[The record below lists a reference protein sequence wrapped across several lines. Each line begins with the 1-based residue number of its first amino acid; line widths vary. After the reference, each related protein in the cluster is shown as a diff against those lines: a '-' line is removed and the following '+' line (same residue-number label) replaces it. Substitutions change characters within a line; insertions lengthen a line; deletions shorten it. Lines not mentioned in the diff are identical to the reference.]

1 MARKNLKS
9 IDPQTHRLI
18 QAEEA
23 RQRQVLELIPSENY
37 TSPAVMA
44 AAGSVLTNKYSEGYP
59 GKRYYAGNE
68 NIDKVEKLTQE
79 RAKKLFGAR
88 FANVQPYSGSP
99 ANMAVYFGLLSFG
112 DTIMGMSLSHGGH
125 LTHGHPKVTFSG
137 TAYRSVQY
145 GVDKDTE
152 RIDFD
157 ALERLAKKEKPKL
170 IIAGYSAYPRIV
182 DWRGFKK
189 VANSIGAYLLAD
201 IAHIAGLVV
210 AGVHPNPF
218 PWADV
223 VTTTTHK
230 TLRGPR
236 GAIILTN
243 KEELAQKID
252 RAIFPGLQGGPHD
265 QQTAAIAVCLKE
277 AATPSFRRYGKQ
289 IVKNAKAVATQL
301 EKEGFRLVSG
311 GTDNHLVLVDLRGK
325 EVSGSDAQDVLEA
338 AGVVVNK
345 NAVPYDPNPPFRP
358 SGIRLGTPAV
368 TTRGMG
374 EGQMRMIG
382 SWIGRV
388 IGQLQKD
395 KSVEKTVKSETVKQ
409 VRGEIK
415 RLTRRFPAPA

>member
-1 MARKNLKS
+1 MAKRNLKS
-9 IDPQTHRLI
+9 TDPQTYRLI

-289 IVKNAKAVATQL
+289 IVKNAKALATQL

-338 AGVVVNK
+338 AGAVVNK

-388 IGQLQKD
+388 VDQLQKD

-409 VRGEIK
+409 VRGEVK
-415 RLTRRFPAPA
+415 RLTRRFPVPA